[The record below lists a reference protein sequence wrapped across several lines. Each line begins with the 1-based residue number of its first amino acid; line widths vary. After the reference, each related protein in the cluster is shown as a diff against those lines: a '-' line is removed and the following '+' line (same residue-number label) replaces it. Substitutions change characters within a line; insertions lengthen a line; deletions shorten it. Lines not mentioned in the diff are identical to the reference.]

1 MLQNAGVEVM
11 VDLGGV
17 GNNVQEHY
25 FMGVAYRASNF
36 VLLCDFDAKDFK
48 QR

>member
-1 MLQNAGVEVM
+1 M

-25 FMGVAYRASNF
+25 FMGVAYRVSIF
-36 VLLCDFDAKDFK
+36 VLVRDFGAKDFK